1 MTPSFA
7 LRDALAL
14 GDLQTFLGRSARVD
28 DGAVRLIGSGGVLA
42 VYTSVLQPAG
52 LLDRAPT
59 VLGLRTFAA
68 ETQAPVDSVVPIRA
82 LLDRLARLEGPAT
95 GSPGEPV
102 GVLVPPDTAT
112 APWAGISPPRVG
124 WERRA
129 DVPAAALR
137 AAARTG
143 IDEVAAAVPS
153 GIGEQIVSRVRG
165 EVWGRAVDGA
175 PDVLAGGAF
184 AAYSLGFLG
193 PDPVADATTDG
204 AAPDDAEAPV
214 AVFRTG
220 PWTRLTTSRGH
231 VLVRRL

>member
-112 APWAGISPPRVG
+112 APWAGISPPRAG
-124 WERRA
+124 WERVA

-137 AAARTG
+137 AAARAG

-165 EVWGRAVDGA
+165 EVWGRPVEGA
-175 PDVLAGGAF
+175 PDVVAGGAF

-193 PDPVADATTDG
+193 PDP
-204 AAPDDAEAPV
+204 APDAVEDDLEAPV

-231 VLVRRL
+231 VLVRRV

>member
-59 VLGLRTFAA
+59 VLGLRTFVA

-112 APWAGISPPRVG
+112 APWAGISPPRAG
-124 WERRA
+124 WERIA
-129 DVPAAALR
+129 DVAASTLR
-137 AAARTG
+137 SAARAG
-143 IDEVAAAVPS
+143 IDEVAAAVPT
-153 GIGEQIVSRVRG
+153 GIGEQIVTRVRG
-165 EVWGRAVDGA
+165 EVWGRPVEGA

-193 PDPVADATTDG
+193 PDP
-204 AAPDDAEAPV
+204 APDAAADDGEAPV

>member
-95 GSPGEPV
+95 GSPGQPV

-112 APWAGISPPRVG
+112 APWAGISPPRAG
-124 WERRA
+124 WERLA
-129 DVPAAALR
+129 DVEAAVLR
-137 AAARTG
+137 EAARAG
-143 IDEVAAAVPS
+143 IDEVAAAVPT
-153 GIGEQIVSRVRG
+153 GIGEQIVTRVRG
-165 EVWGRAVDGA
+165 EVWGRPVEGA

-193 PDPVADATTDG
+193 PDPAPDAVADDG
-204 AAPDDAEAPV
+204 EAPV

>member
-112 APWAGISPPRVG
+112 APWAGISPPRAG
-124 WERRA
+124 WERLA

-137 AAARTG
+137 AAARAG
-143 IDEVAAAVPS
+143 IEEVAAAVPT

-165 EVWGRAVDGA
+165 EVWGRPVEGA
-175 PDVLAGGAF
+175 PDVPAGGAF

-193 PDPVADATTDG
+193 PDPAPDAVADDEE
-204 AAPDDAEAPV
+204 PPV
-214 AVFRTG
+214 AVLRTG
-220 PWTRLTTSRGH
+220 PWTRLTTARGH
-231 VLVRRL
+231 VLIRRL

>member
-112 APWAGISPPRVG
+112 APWAGISPPRAG
-124 WERRA
+124 WERLA
-129 DVPAAALR
+129 DVEAAVLR
-137 AAARTG
+137 EAARAG
-143 IDEVAAAVPS
+143 IDEVAAAVPT
-153 GIGEQIVSRVRG
+153 GIGEQIVTRVRG
-165 EVWGRAVDGA
+165 EVWGRPVEGA

-193 PDPVADATTDG
+193 PDPAPDAVADDG
-204 AAPDDAEAPV
+204 EAPV

>member
-112 APWAGISPPRVG
+112 APWAGISPPRAG
-124 WERRA
+124 WERIA
-129 DVPAAALR
+129 DVAASTLR
-137 AAARTG
+137 SAARAG
-143 IDEVAAAVPS
+143 IDEVAAAVPT
-153 GIGEQIVSRVRG
+153 GIGEQIVTRVRG
-165 EVWGRAVDGA
+165 EVWGRPVEGA

-193 PDPVADATTDG
+193 PDP
-204 AAPDDAEAPV
+204 APDAAADDGEAPV

>member
-95 GSPGEPV
+95 GSPEEPV

-124 WERRA
+124 WERLA
-129 DVPAAALR
+129 DAPAAALR
-137 AAARTG
+137 TAARAG
-143 IDEVAAAVPS
+143 IDEVAAAVPT

-165 EVWGRAVDGA
+165 EVWGRPVDGA

-193 PDPVADATTDG
+193 PDPAPDAVADDEE
-204 AAPDDAEAPV
+204 PPV
-214 AVFRTG
+214 AVLRTG
-220 PWTRLTTSRGH
+220 PWTRLTTARGH

>member
-112 APWAGISPPRVG
+112 APWAGISPPRAG
-124 WERRA
+124 WERIA
-129 DVPAAALR
+129 DVAASALR
-137 AAARTG
+137 DAARAG
-143 IDEVAAAVPS
+143 IEEVAAAVPT
-153 GIGEQIVSRVRG
+153 GIGEQIVTRVRG
-165 EVWGRAVDGA
+165 EVWGRPVEGA

-193 PDPVADATTDG
+193 PDP
-204 AAPDDAEAPV
+204 APDAAADDGEAPV

>member
-14 GDLQTFLGRSARVD
+14 GDLQTFLGRSARID

-42 VYTSVLQPAG
+42 VYTCVLQPAG

-68 ETQAPVDSVVPIRA
+68 DTQAPVDSVVPIRA

-112 APWAGISPPRVG
+112 APWAGISPPRAG
-124 WERRA
+124 WERLPDTTA
-129 DVPAAALR
+129 DVLR
-137 AAARTG
+137 DAARAG
-143 IDEVAAAVPS
+143 IEEVAAAVPT
-153 GIGEQIVSRVRG
+153 GIGEQIVTRVRG
-165 EVWGRAVDGA
+165 EVWGRPVDGA
-175 PDVLAGGAF
+175 PDVVAGGAF
-184 AAYSLGFLG
+184 AAYGLGFLG
-193 PDPVADATTDG
+193 PDPDPDP
-204 AAPDDAEAPV
+204 AAPAAPVDDVEAPV
-214 AVFRTG
+214 AVLRAG
-220 PWTRLTTSRGH
+220 SWTRLTTARGH

>member
-112 APWAGISPPRVG
+112 APWAGISPPRAG
-124 WERRA
+124 WERVA

-137 AAARTG
+137 AAARAG

-165 EVWGRAVDGA
+165 EVWGRPVDGA
-175 PDVLAGGAF
+175 PDVVAGGAF

-193 PDPVADATTDG
+193 PDP
-204 AAPDDAEAPV
+204 APDAEADDGEVPV

>member
-112 APWAGISPPRVG
+112 APWAGISPPRAG
-124 WERRA
+124 WERVA

-137 AAARTG
+137 RAARAG
-143 IDEVAAAVPS
+143 IDEVAAAVPT

-165 EVWGRAVDGA
+165 EVWGRAVEGA

-193 PDPVADATTDG
+193 PDP
-204 AAPDDAEAPV
+204 APDAAEDDREAPA
-214 AVFRTG
+214 AVFRAGT
-220 PWTRLTTSRGH
+220 WTRLTTPRGH

>member
-7 LRDALAL
+7 LKDALAL

-28 DGAVRLIGSGGVLA
+28 DGAVRLIGAGGVLA

-112 APWAGISPPRVG
+112 APWAGISPPRAG
-124 WERRA
+124 WERLA
-129 DVPAAALR
+129 DVEAAVLR
-137 AAARTG
+137 AAARAG
-143 IDEVAAAVPS
+143 IDEVAAAVPT
-153 GIGEQIVSRVRG
+153 GIGEQIVTRVRG
-165 EVWGRAVDGA
+165 EVWGRPVEGA

-193 PDPVADATTDG
+193 PDPAPDAVADDG
-204 AAPDDAEAPV
+204 EAPV

>member
-14 GDLQTFLGRSARVD
+14 GDLQTFLGRSARID

-42 VYTSVLQPAG
+42 VYTCVLQPAG

-95 GSPGEPV
+95 GSPGQPV

-112 APWAGISPPRVG
+112 APWAGISPPRSG
-124 WERRA
+124 WERLPEIGA
-129 DVPAAALR
+129 DALR
-137 AAARTG
+137 TAARAG
-143 IDEVAAAVPS
+143 IDEVAAAVPT
-153 GIGEQIVSRVRG
+153 GIGEQIVTRVRA
-165 EVWGRAVDGA
+165 EVWGRPVAGA
-175 PDVLAGGAF
+175 PDVVAGGAF
-184 AAYSLGFLG
+184 AAYGLGFLG
-193 PDPVADATTDG
+193 PDPEP
-204 AAPDDAEAPV
+204 AAAVDDAEPAV
-214 AVFRTG
+214 AVLRAG
-220 PWTRLTTSRGH
+220 SWTRLTTARGH

>member
-14 GDLQTFLGRSARVD
+14 GDLQTFLGRSARID

-42 VYTSVLQPAG
+42 VYTCVLQPAG

-68 ETQAPVDSVVPIRA
+68 DTQAPVDSVVPIRA

-112 APWAGISPPRVG
+112 APWAGISPPREG
-124 WERRA
+124 WERLPDTTA
-129 DVPAAALR
+129 DVLR
-137 AAARTG
+137 DAARAG
-143 IDEVAAAVPS
+143 IEEVAAAVPT
-153 GIGEQIVSRVRG
+153 GIGEQIVTRVRG
-165 EVWGRAVDGA
+165 EVWGRPVDGA
-175 PDVLAGGAF
+175 PDVVAGGAF
-184 AAYSLGFLG
+184 AAYGLGFLG
-193 PDPVADATTDG
+193 PDPDP
-204 AAPDDAEAPV
+204 AAPTAAAAADDAEPPV
-214 AVFRTG
+214 AVLRAG
-220 PWTRLTTSRGH
+220 SWTRLTTARGH

>member
-14 GDLQTFLGRSARVD
+14 GDLQTFLGRSARID

-42 VYTSVLQPAG
+42 VYICVLQPAG

-95 GSPGEPV
+95 GSPGDPV

-112 APWAGISPPRVG
+112 APWAGISPPRAG
-124 WERRA
+124 WERLPDA
-129 DVPAAALR
+129 GVDALR
-137 AAARTG
+137 TAARAG
-143 IDEVAAAVPS
+143 IDEVAAAVPT
-153 GIGEQIVSRVRG
+153 GIGEQIVTRVRA
-165 EVWGRAVDGA
+165 EVWGRPVDGA
-175 PDVLAGGAF
+175 PEVVAGGAF
-184 AAYSLGFLG
+184 AAYGLGFLG
-193 PDPVADATTDG
+193 PDPDP
-204 AAPDDAEAPV
+204 AAPADDAEPPV
-214 AVFRTG
+214 AVFRVG
-220 PWTRLTTSRGH
+220 AWTRLTTARGH

>member
-52 LLDRAPT
+52 LLDRSPT

-68 ETQAPVDSVVPIRA
+68 ETQGPVDSVVPIRA

-112 APWAGISPPRVG
+112 APWAGISPPRGG
-124 WERRA
+124 WQRTS
-129 DVPAAALR
+129 DVAAAALR
-137 AAARTG
+137 AAARAG

-165 EVWGRAVDGA
+165 EVWGRPVEGA
-175 PDVLAGGAF
+175 PDVVAGGAF

-193 PDPVADATTDG
+193 PDPAPDAEQ
-204 AAPDDAEAPV
+204 DDAEAPV
-214 AVFRTG
+214 AVFRAG
-220 PWTRLTTSRGH
+220 PWTRLTPARGH

>member
-112 APWAGISPPRVG
+112 APWAGISPPRAG
-124 WERRA
+124 WERIA
-129 DVPAAALR
+129 DVAAATLR
-137 AAARTG
+137 DAARAG
-143 IDEVAAAVPS
+143 IDEVAAAVPT
-153 GIGEQIVSRVRG
+153 GIGEQIVTRVRG
-165 EVWGRAVDGA
+165 EVWGRPVEGA

-193 PDPVADATTDG
+193 PDPAPDAVADDG
-204 AAPDDAEAPV
+204 EAPV

>member
-68 ETQAPVDSVVPIRA
+68 DTRAPVDSVVPIRA

-112 APWAGISPPRVG
+112 AAWAGISPPRAG
-124 WERRA
+124 WERVD
-129 DVPAAALR
+129 DVAAAALR
-137 AAARTG
+137 AAARAG

-165 EVWGRAVDGA
+165 EVWGRPVDGA
-175 PDVLAGGAF
+175 PDVVAGGAF

-193 PDPVADATTDG
+193 PDP
-204 AAPDDAEAPV
+204 APDAEADDDEPPV
-214 AVFRTG
+214 AVFRAG
-220 PWTRLTTSRGH
+220 PWMRLTTSRGH
-231 VLVRRL
+231 VLIRRL